1 MMQLYKKIDN
11 KETSQFTMPLSL
23 RLIKESAAEGIDWKG
38 LHIADLYSIIYSIR
52 IDRAKEYLEHK
63 RRERMQKRG
72 IAEVRQATAQDF
84 DNL

>member
-23 RLIKESAAEGIDWKG
+23 RLIKESAAEGIDWKC

-52 IDRAKEYLEHK
+52 IDKAKEYLEHK
-63 RRERMQKRG
+63 HRERLQKRG

>member
-11 KETSQFTMPLSL
+11 KETPQFTMPLSL
-23 RLIKESAAEGIDWKG
+23 RLIKESAAEGIDWKD

-52 IDRAKEYLEHK
+52 IDKAREYLEHK
-63 RRERMQKRG
+63 RRERLQKRG
-72 IAEVRQATAQDF
+72 IAEVRQATSEDF